1 LIDCHSHNKTSIV
14 ENGQA
19 SRISQAD
26 STAQWL
32 QQMEKLLLSRAP
44 KNQDNYTAIG
54 IRAI

>member
-1 LIDCHSHNKTSIV
+1 MEELLSNS
-14 ENGQA
+14 
-19 SRISQAD
+19 D
-26 STAQWL
+26 STAQWF